1 MVGSVTRAD
10 DATQNWQQVACALE
24 GHQLEA
30 GYAEAL
36 GHDAAWD
43 GELPQA
49 ISAVDAP
56 EPAETAPAHGHCAHA
71 GEGDDRVDGDLA
83 GAQLSRDA
91 LTVPCR
97 EDRGA
102 QRIVG
107 VVGLLG
113 NGADGDGR
121 SEGLLAYG

>member
-56 EPAETAPAHGHCAHA
+56 EPAETASAPPRPVQRA
-71 GEGDDRVDGDLA
+71 
-83 GAQLSRDA
+83 AQVESSATR
-91 LTVPCR
+91 
-97 EDRGA
+97 
-102 QRIVG
+102 
-107 VVGLLG
+107 
-113 NGADGDGR
+113 
-121 SEGLLAYG
+121 